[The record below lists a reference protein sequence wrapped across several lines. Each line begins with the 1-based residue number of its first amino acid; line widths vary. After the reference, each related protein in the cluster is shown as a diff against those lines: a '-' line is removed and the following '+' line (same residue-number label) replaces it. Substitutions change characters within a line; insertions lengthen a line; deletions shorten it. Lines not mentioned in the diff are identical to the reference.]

1 MEVRN
6 CRSCGRLFN
15 YLSGPNICPVC
26 REEVEKKFGAVKDYI
41 RENPSSNI
49 SEIAEANEVSVNQIK
64 QWIREERLQFADD
77 SPIGIECEVCGTT
90 IKTGKYCQACK
101 EKLAT
106 AFSDFGAKSGAGTAK
121 SQSGPRDNKSK
132 MRFI

>member
-26 REEVEKKFGAVKDYI
+26 REEVEKKFGAVKEYI
-41 RENPSSNI
+41 RANPGASI
-49 SEIAEANEVSVNQIK
+49 PEIAEANEVSTSQIK

-106 AFSDFGAKSGAGTAK
+106 TFNDLVAKPGTGGLK
-121 SQSGPRDNKSK
+121 PRPDPGDHKNR